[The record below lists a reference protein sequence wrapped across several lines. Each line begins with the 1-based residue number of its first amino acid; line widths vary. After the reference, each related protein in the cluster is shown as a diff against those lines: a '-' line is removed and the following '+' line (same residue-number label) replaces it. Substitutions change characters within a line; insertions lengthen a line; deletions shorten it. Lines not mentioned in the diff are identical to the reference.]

1 MLISG
6 NLWQKLSWWGG
17 WDPLN
22 RCVNRAVTVAKK
34 EFIMIYFLAF
44 LFALQIPAGGIKTKL
59 YIWGEVKSP
68 GLYYV
73 ESNADILELISLA
86 GGPTPDADL
95 AHVKLVRGQLGGQ
108 ETNINLGDYLS
119 KQASGNPIFLK
130 SGDIIIIKSNL
141 WKKVRSAASFIS
153 NIVVFVN
160 LYLLV
165 QKL

>member
-1 MLISG
+1 
-6 NLWQKLSWWGG
+6 
-17 WDPLN
+17 
-22 RCVNRAVTVAKK
+22 
-34 EFIMIYFLAF
+34 MIYFFAL
-44 LFALQIPAGGIKTKL
+44 LFAIQMPTEGIRTKL

-86 GGPTPDADL
+86 GGPTSDADL
-95 AHVKLVRGQLGGQ
+95 AHVKLIRGQAGGK
-108 ETNINLGDYLS
+108 ESVINLGDYFEKQKS
-119 KQASGNPIFLK
+119 KEPIFLK

-153 NIVVFVN
+153 DIVVFVN
-160 LYLLV
+160 LYILI

>member
-1 MLISG
+1 MVYL
-6 NLWQKLSWWGG
+6 
-17 WDPLN
+17 
-22 RCVNRAVTVAKK
+22 
-34 EFIMIYFLAF
+34 LALLCAF
-44 LFALQIPAGGIKTKL
+44 QASTGGIKTKL

-95 AHVKLVRGQLGGQ
+95 SRVVLIKGRAGG
-108 ETNINLGDYLS
+108 EKRTINMGEYFE
-119 KQASGNPIFLK
+119 KQKSEQPIFLT
-130 SGDIIIIKSNL
+130 SGDIIIIKANL

-153 NIVVFVN
+153 SIVVFVN
-160 LYLLV
+160 LYLIM